1 MSASS
6 LNTDALDTNVLDTDA
21 LDMNTSNTQALIA
34 DSRLTRR
41 FAALRT
47 ENRAALVTYVM
58 AGDPDP
64 ETSRDLL
71 EHLPAAGA
79 DIIELGMPF
88 SDPMADG
95 VAIQR
100 AGQRALANGQ
110 TLARTLERVR
120 DFRRRDDDT
129 PIVLMG
135 YLNPIQRF
143 GEDRF
148 LQAAAEAGA
157 DGLILVDLPPEHGAA
172 LTARA
177 RDLGLARIP
186 LVAPTTPPERL
197 PKLLAQGDGFVYRIA
212 FNGVTGTRRTDIA
225 ASLGESL
232 IELKQRSPL
241 PVAVGFGVR
250 DGDTAAAVA
259 RVADAVVV
267 GSALVERLAETG
279 VEGALALTRELAESI
294 HGARKSEA

>member
-1 MSASS
+1 MSAPS
-6 LNTDALDTNVLDTDA
+6 LTTEMSKTDTPNPVSP
-21 LDMNTSNTQALIA
+21 NA
-34 DSRLTRR
+34 DSRLARR
-41 FAALRT
+41 FAALKAAD
-47 ENRAALVTYVM
+47 RAALVTYVM

-64 ETSRDLL
+64 SASRDLL
-71 EHLPAAGA
+71 ARLPAAGA

-110 TLARTLERVR
+110 TLALTLEMVR
-120 DFRRRDDDT
+120 DFRQRDDDT

-135 YLNPIQRF
+135 YLNPLQRF

-148 LQAAAEAGA
+148 LQAAAEAGV

-186 LVAPTTPPERL
+186 LVAPTTPPGRL
-197 PKLLAQGDGFVYRIA
+197 PALLAQGDGFVYRIA
-212 FNGVTGTRRTDIA
+212 FNGVTGSRRLDIA
-225 ASLGESL
+225 A
-232 IELKQRSPL
+232 ELDSALDALKRQSPL

-250 DGDTAAAVA
+250 DGDTAAAIA
-259 RVADAVVV
+259 RIADAVVV
-267 GSALVERLAETG
+267 GSALVERLAAAG
-279 VEGALALTRELAESI
+279 VDAALELTRELAESI
-294 HGARKSEA
+294 QGARRGKS

>member
-1 MSASS
+1 MSAPSS
-6 LNTDALDTNVLDTDA
+6 TIDTRETDATRHV
-21 LDMNTSNTQALIA
+21 STQPG
-34 DSRLTRR
+34 SRLARR
-41 FAALRT
+41 FAALGA

-64 ETSRDLL
+64 VTSGDLL
-71 EHLPAAGA
+71 ARLPAAGA

-110 TLARTLERVR
+110 TLARTLEMVR
-120 DFRRRDDDT
+120 DFRQRDEET

-135 YLNPIQRF
+135 YLNPLQRF

-148 LQAAAEAGA
+148 LQAAAEAGV

-197 PKLLAQGDGFVYRIA
+197 PALLAQGDGFVYRIA
-212 FNGVTGTRRTDIA
+212 FNGVTGSRRLDIA
-225 ASLGESL
+225 AELESALGD
-232 IELKQRSPL
+232 LKRQSPL

-250 DGDTAAAVA
+250 DGDTAAAIA
-259 RVADAVVV
+259 RVTDAVVV
-267 GSALVERLAETG
+267 GSALIERLAESG
-279 VEGALALTRELAESI
+279 PEGALALTRELADSMRSARIGES
-294 HGARKSEA
+294 

>member
-1 MSASS
+1 MSATPLNTETLNIET
-6 LNTDALDTNVLDTDA
+6 LNTD
-21 LDMNTSNTQALIA
+21 
-34 DSRLTRR
+34 SRLARR
-41 FAALRT
+41 FAALRE

-58 AGDPDP
+58 AGDPDL
-64 ETSRDLL
+64 EQSRQLL
-71 EHLPAAGA
+71 GRLPRAGA

-100 AGQRALANGQ
+100 AGDRALANGQ
-110 TLARTLERVR
+110 TLALTLEMVR
-120 DFRRRDDDT
+120 DFREGDAET

-148 LQAAAEAGA
+148 LQAAADAGV

-172 LTARA
+172 LTAKA

-197 PKLLAQGDGFVYRIA
+197 PALLAQGDGFVYRIA
-212 FNGVTGTRRTDIA
+212 FNGVTGSQRLDIA
-225 ASLGESL
+225 ASLGDS
-232 IELKQRSPL
+232 IGELRQQTSL

-259 RVADAVVV
+259 RIADAVVV
-267 GSALVERLAETG
+267 GSALVERLAEDG
-279 VEGALALTRELAESI
+279 VESALALVEALAEAI
-294 HGARKSEA
+294 QAAR

>member
-1 MSASS
+1 MNALSS
-6 LNTDALDTNVLDTDA
+6 KTETLKTETQNHVSPNT
-21 LDMNTSNTQALIA
+21 
-34 DSRLTRR
+34 DSRLARR
-41 FAALRT
+41 FAALRV
-47 ENRAALVTYVM
+47 EDRAALVTYVM

-64 ETSRDLL
+64 ATSRDLL
-71 EHLPAAGA
+71 ARLPAAGA
-79 DIIELGMPF
+79 DVIELGMPF

-100 AGQRALANGQ
+100 AGQRALAKGQ
-110 TLARTLERVR
+110 TLARTLEMVR

-129 PIVLMG
+129 PVVLMG
-135 YLNPIQRF
+135 YLNPLQRC

-148 LQAAAEAGA
+148 LQAAAEAGV

-172 LTARA
+172 LTAKA

-186 LVAPTTPPERL
+186 LVAPTTPPGRL
-197 PKLLAQGDGFVYRIA
+197 PALLAQGDGFVYRIA
-212 FNGVTGTRRTDIA
+212 FNGVTGSRRSDIA

-232 IELKQRSPL
+232 IELKRQSPL

-250 DGDTAAAVA
+250 DGDTAATVA
-259 RVADAVVV
+259 RIADAVVV

-279 VEGALALTRELAESI
+279 VEGALTLTRKLAESI
-294 HGARKSEA
+294 QGARRG

>member
-1 MSASS
+1 MS
-6 LNTDALDTNVLDTDA
+6 THPLDTQSVDARAVAPRTGETMTVNDDT
-21 LDMNTSNTQALIA
+21 
-34 DSRLTRR
+34 RLARR
-41 FAALRT
+41 FAALHAA
-47 ENRAALVTYVM
+47 NRAALVAYVM
-58 AGDPDP
+58 AGDPEP
-64 ETSRDLL
+64 GQSRQLL
-71 EHLPAAGA
+71 AQLPRAGA

-95 VAIQR
+95 VAIQH
-100 AGQRALANGQ
+100 ASQRALASGQ
-110 TLARTLERVR
+110 TLARTLGMVR
-120 DFRRRDDDT
+120 DFRLEDDDT

-148 LQAAAEAGA
+148 LKAAALAGV

-186 LVAPTTPPERL
+186 LVAPTTPTERL
-197 PKLLAQGDGFVYRIA
+197 PALLAQGDGFIYRIA
-212 FNGVTGTRRTDIA
+212 FNGVTGSRTLDVEEA
-225 ASLGESL
+225 RESTL
-232 IELKQRSPL
+232 TALRQHSTL

-250 DGDTAAAVA
+250 DPQTAAGIA

-267 GSALVERLAETG
+267 GSALVERLEVGGNEA
-279 VEGALALTRELAESI
+279 ALALTRELADAI
-294 HGARKSEA
+294 RRARQA

>member
-1 MSASS
+1 MSAPS
-6 LNTDALDTNVLDTDA
+6 LNSETVNTETFKTGTLNTKTVNDTALKG
-21 LDMNTSNTQALIA
+21 
-34 DSRLTRR
+34 DSRLSRR
-41 FAALRT
+41 FAALRSAD
-47 ENRAALVTYVM
+47 RAALVTYVM

-64 ETSRDLL
+64 ERSRQLL
-71 EHLPAAGA
+71 ARLPQAGA

-110 TLARTLERVR
+110 TLAGTLDLVR
-120 DFRRRDDDT
+120 DFRRHDDDT

-143 GEDRF
+143 GEERF
-148 LQAAAEAGA
+148 LRASAEAGV

-197 PKLLAQGDGFVYRIA
+197 PALLAQGDGFVYRIA
-212 FNGVTGTRRTDIA
+212 FNGVTGSQRLDIA
-225 ASLGESL
+225 ASLSDS
-232 IELKQRSPL
+232 ISELRRQTPL

-250 DGDTAAAVA
+250 DGDTAAAIA
-259 RVADAVVV
+259 EIADAVVV
-267 GSALVERLAETG
+267 GSALVEWLAEHG
-279 VEGALALTRELAESI
+279 EQAALALIRELAEAI
-294 HGARKSEA
+294 RGAR

>member
-1 MSASS
+1 MNAPSS
-6 LNTDALDTNVLDTDA
+6 TIDTQQTETPRPVSPLT
-21 LDMNTSNTQALIA
+21 
-34 DSRLTRR
+34 DSRLARR
-41 FAALRT
+41 FAALSV

-64 ETSRDLL
+64 VTSGDLL
-71 EHLPAAGA
+71 ARLPAAGA

-110 TLARTLERVR
+110 TLARTLEMVR
-120 DFRRRDDDT
+120 DFRQRDEET

-135 YLNPIQRF
+135 YLNPLQRF

-148 LQAAAEAGA
+148 LQAAAEAGV

-197 PKLLAQGDGFVYRIA
+197 PALLAQGDGFVYRIA
-212 FNGVTGTRRTDIA
+212 FNGVTGSRRLDIA
-225 ASLGESL
+225 AELGRAL
-232 IELKQRSPL
+232 DDLKRQSPL

-250 DGDTAAAVA
+250 DGDTAAAIA
-259 RVADAVVV
+259 RVTDAVVV
-267 GSALVERLAETG
+267 GSALIERLAESG
-279 VEGALALTRELAESI
+279 PEGALALIRELADSI
-294 HGARKSEA
+294 QGARIDES

>member
-1 MSASS
+1 MSVSS
-6 LNTDALDTNVLDTDA
+6 LNTNVLNTDVLDTEV
-21 LDMNTSNTQALIA
+21 LNMSTSNTEALIV

-41 FAALRT
+41 FAALRV

-64 ETSRDLL
+64 ETSRELL
-71 EHLPAAGA
+71 ERLPAAGA

-110 TLARTLERVR
+110 TLARTLEMAR
-120 DFRRRDDDT
+120 DFRKRDDET

-148 LQAAAEAGA
+148 LQAAADAGV
-157 DGLILVDLPPEHGAA
+157 DGLILVDLPPEHGAS
-172 LTARA
+172 LTAKA

-197 PKLLAQGDGFVYRIA
+197 SALLAQGDGFVYRIA
-212 FNGVTGTRRTDIA
+212 FNGVTGSRRPDIA
-225 ASLGESL
+225 DSLDESL
-232 IELKQRSPL
+232 IELKRRSPL

-250 DGDTAAAVA
+250 DGETAAAVA
-259 RVADAVVV
+259 RIADAVVV
-267 GSALVERLAETG
+267 GSALVERLAESG
-279 VEGALALTRELAESI
+279 LEGALGLTRELAESI
-294 HGARKSEA
+294 DGARRGES

>member
-1 MSASS
+1 MSATP
-6 LNTDALDTNVLDTDA
+6 LNTETL
-21 LDMNTSNTQALIA
+21 NT

-41 FAALRT
+41 FAALRE

-58 AGDPDP
+58 AGDPDL
-64 ETSRDLL
+64 ELSRQLL
-71 EHLPAAGA
+71 ERLPQVGA

-110 TLARTLERVR
+110 NLAGTLEMVR
-120 DFRRRDDDT
+120 GFRKGDADT
-129 PIVLMG
+129 PVVLMG

-143 GEDRF
+143 GEERF
-148 LQAAAEAGA
+148 LQAAAEAGV

-186 LVAPTTPPERL
+186 LVAPTTPPARL
-197 PKLLAQGDGFVYRIA
+197 PALLAQGDGFVYRIA
-212 FNGVTGTRRTDIA
+212 FNGVTGSQRLDLAT
-225 ASLGESL
+225 SLGDA
-232 IELKQRSPL
+232 IGELRQQTPL
-241 PVAVGFGVR
+241 PIAIGFGVR
-250 DGDTAAAVA
+250 DGDTAAAIA
-259 RVADAVVV
+259 EIADAVVV
-267 GSALVERLAETG
+267 GSALVERLAEGG
-279 VEGALALTRELAESI
+279 VESALALVEELAEAI
-294 HGARKSEA
+294 QGARQAN